1 MVEGGGGEGGAR
13 YLARNHNLTKTEIKT
28 NQFQSWQLY

>member
-1 MVEGGGGEGGAR
+1 MVGGGGGEGAAR
-13 YLARNHNLTKTEIKT
+13 QLARNHNLTETEIKT